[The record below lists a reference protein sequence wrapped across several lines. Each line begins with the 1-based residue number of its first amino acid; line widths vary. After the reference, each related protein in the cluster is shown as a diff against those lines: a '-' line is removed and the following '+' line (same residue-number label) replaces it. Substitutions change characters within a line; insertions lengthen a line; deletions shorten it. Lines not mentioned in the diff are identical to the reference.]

1 MVSSR
6 AKIVCPL
13 HASRATFF
21 CCRVTFFFI
30 RQTIAGAPSSPGS
43 FIARQAGVPGERL
56 LLAGVE
62 RGVSF
67 AVANDR
73 LSFLSRAL
81 SL

>member
-1 MVSSR
+1 MPASCQPRDIFLLSR
-6 AKIVCPL
+6 DVFLHPPDYRGCPIL
-13 HASRATFF
+13 ARQFHRATG
-21 CCRVTFFFI
+21 R
-30 RQTIAGAPSSPGS
+30 
-43 FIARQAGVPGERL
+43 VPGERL